1 VANRPGK
8 SLASIHTKAGRMSD
22 MCLNWN
28 VFRRNPNL
36 KQIETYNIFEHN
48 GFLVDCM
55 NYAIEYKDNTDQF
68 IEEVRKSLLY
78 YFWSKC
84 EWELVLSAWPDS
96 NAVEKTKIDVYD
108 QVMMNWEQ
116 FSTYLIENMDLL
128 QSKNTDDLRVIV
140 I

>member
-1 VANRPGK
+1 
-8 SLASIHTKAGRMSD
+8 

-28 VFRRNPNL
+28 VFRSNSNI

-48 GFLVDCM
+48 GFLVDCI
-55 NYAIEYKDNTDQF
+55 NYAIQYKDNTEKF

-96 NAVEKTKIDVYD
+96 NVIEKTKVDVYD

-116 FSTYLIENMDLL
+116 FSTYIIENMDLL

-140 I
+140 V